1 MVRRL
6 RQLFLI
12 VLMVL
17 FTVQFVG
24 TACADDCLVEWS
36 NGPLD
41 ARDHI
46 PGGPD
51 GQTET
56 DGNQGEAE
64 LDITLAQC
72 TGFHILHSMRS
83 SFADSDSCPRKA
95 FDSDLFRPPTLS

>member
-1 MVRRL
+1 MVRRFKE
-6 RQLFLI
+6 LFLI
-12 VLMVL
+12 VLVVL

-24 TACADDCLVEWS
+24 TACADRLVEWS
-36 NGPLD
+36 NLPLD

-46 PGGPD
+46 PGGTD

-64 LDITLAQC
+64 SEITLAQV
-72 TGFHILHSMRS
+72 TGFHILPSMRS
-83 SFADSDSCPRKA
+83 SFADSCSCPRKA